1 MEVTV
6 QEKSSK
12 KTVKVTID
20 NHQYE
25 LKVPTISGQQAEIK
39 VNGELKRYKNK
50 EEYETRK
57 EIEEEKESR
66 EYQLTSKNVKD
77 QEERRKLQRQ
87 ENEFAE
93 QKKNFYQD
101 KVFSVTFVSV
111 KNHFSPEISAGNL
124 RDQL

>member
-25 LKVPTISGQQAEIK
+25 LKVPTSSGQQAEIR
-39 VNGELKRYKNK
+39 VNGELKTYKSK
-50 EEYETRK
+50 VQYEERK
-57 EIEEEKESR
+57 KIEERKESR
-66 EYQLTSKNVKD
+66 EYQLTSKIVKD

-87 ENEFAE
+87 QEEFAE

-101 KVFSVTFVSV
+101 KVASVTFVSLLTL
-111 KNHFSPEISAGNL
+111 NFCREPT
-124 RDQL
+124 